1 MPVPLVW
8 TESFRVRA
16 YEVGPDE
23 RARVLTLCDYVQE
36 AAGEH
41 AHAAGVEDFALADG
55 PGTWVLARLRLR
67 LAERPAMRETV
78 TVVTWP
84 SGRDGLR
91 AERDFELFA
100 GDLAGGE
107 TGGTRLAWGTSTWFV
122 MSVARRRPVRLP
134 PALDAFGPPDRPRAV
149 PPPGADPAAP
159 ERVLA
164 EARFTVRRS
173 DLDRVGHAN
182 NVRFAEWVLEAT
194 ERLPSPPGH
203 LAGLDLLFRAEA
215 VAGDTVVSAVGPAG
229 TDAPVTD
236 ATGTDVPGGALALAH
251 QLTREADGRVLA
263 VARTL
268 WTPDPT

>member
-1 MPVPLVW
+1 MPVSLVW

-23 RARVLTLCDYVQE
+23 RASVLTLCDYVQE

-41 AHAAGVEDFALADG
+41 ARAAGVEDFALANG
-55 PGTWVLARLRLR
+55 PGTWVLSRLRLR
-67 LAERPAMRETV
+67 LAGQPAMRETV

-100 GDLAGGE
+100 GNPD
-107 TGGTRLAWGTSTWFV
+107 TGPRLLWGTSTWFV

-134 PALDAFGPPDRPRAV
+134 PALDAFGPPDRARSL
-149 PPPGADPAAP
+149 PPTETDPAAP
-159 ERVLA
+159 EAVLA

-194 ERLPSPPGH
+194 ETLPSPPGR

-215 VAGDTVVSAVGPAG
+215 VAGDTVVSAVGPVAEDTTG
-229 TDAPVTD
+229 TDAADGSLT
-236 ATGTDVPGGALALAH
+236 LAH
-251 QLTREADGRVLA
+251 RLTRASDGRLLA
-263 VARTL
+263 VAHTF
-268 WTPDPT
+268 WTPDSP